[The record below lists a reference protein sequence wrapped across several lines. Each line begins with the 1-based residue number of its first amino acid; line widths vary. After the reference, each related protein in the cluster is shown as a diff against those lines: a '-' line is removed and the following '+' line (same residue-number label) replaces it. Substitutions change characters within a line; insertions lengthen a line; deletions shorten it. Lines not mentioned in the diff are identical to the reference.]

1 MTKREAAIA
10 TPPTGAPRVIYYHTS
25 SKTPPDLVEAVKQFP
40 GVTLVHPP
48 LAELGKALAGA
59 EILIASNRAYD
70 AEAAKVIRDHGRD
83 LRWIQFSTS
92 GCDNAINNGMPSGLV
107 VTNVAGLRAFAVAEH
122 ALSLMLALVRQL
134 RYTESSRPAQRW
146 VRDEITPSMDNLCG
160 KRLLII
166 GVGAIGEEIA
176 RKAKAFDMHVTGVSR
191 RKDKPANFDALRPR
205 EELVAAA
212 ADADVV
218 ALAATQDGDTG
229 PLVNRALLDAMKPT
243 ALVINI
249 ARGSLVEEPALIEA
263 LQSKKIAGAGL
274 DVASKEPLPE
284 GHPFWGMSN
293 VVLTPHLG
301 GAGNKGLGG
310 GLGSI
315 FADNLTRYIA
325 GKPLTKIVFQ
335 KTP

>member
-1 MTKREAAIA
+1 M
-10 TPPTGAPRVIYYHTS
+10 
-25 SKTPPDLVEAVKQFP
+25 
-40 GVTLVHPP
+40 TLVHPDLP
-48 LAELGKALAGA
+48 GLGAALEGA
-59 EILIASNRAYD
+59 SILIASNRSYTP
-70 AEAAKVIRDHGRD
+70 EVAKIIREKGTA
-83 LRWIQFSTS
+83 LKWIQFSTS
-92 GCDNAINNGMPSGLV
+92 GLDNAISGGLPSGIS

-122 ALSLMLALVRQL
+122 ALSLMLALVRQV
-134 RYTESSRPAQRW
+134 RFTEAARPSEKW
-146 VRDEITPSMDNLCG
+146 VRDVITPSMDNLCG

-191 RKDKPANFDALRPR
+191 RQDLPPNFDALRPR
-205 EELVAAA
+205 GEIVAAA
-212 ADADVV
+212 AEADMI

-229 PLVNRALLDAMKPT
+229 PLLNAQVIAAMKPT
-243 ALVINI
+243 ALVVNV

-263 LQSKKIAGAGL
+263 LASKRIAGAGL

-284 GHPFWGMSN
+284 GHPFWAMSN

-310 GLGSI
+310 GLGTI
-315 FADNLTRYIA
+315 FAENLGRWLD